1 MRGVCLTVALL
12 ASATAFEN
20 AAMRRRNK
28 ARREMVSFLN
38 VPGFSEAETSC
49 AACEAVARS
58 VEDTMRLNKHK
69 EGDVVRLGLLM
80 EACNGIEGQLPMKM
94 PPIEKGGPEVLHFY
108 GSQESLDKLMK
119 SDKGY
124 DLSKTGLSEFCDAF
138 VEEFEEELVNVMDT
152 AKPATEALETPKGVA
167 IPRFELKVDICVKA
181 TNMCDDEMLNR
192 LSYHRIAQADP
203 ALMKDKMGELY
214 DMLKAKG
221 LTKDAEQKK
230 DAGQKSKTIG
240 QGGDQAPKVR
250 PSGVDKATK
259 PPKAE
264 SGNRAKNMN
273 KQGRAAPKSQHSEAR
288 PTLLGILD
296 GAVRKLISASVYV
309 QVGVLV
315 FTVLAIYIGGQV
327 ARIW

>member
-1 MRGVCLTVALL
+1 
-12 ASATAFEN
+12 
-20 AAMRRRNK
+20 
-28 ARREMVSFLN
+28 
-38 VPGFSEAETSC
+38 
-49 AACEAVARS
+49 
-58 VEDTMRLNKHK
+58 
-69 EGDVVRLGLLM
+69 
-80 EACNGIEGQLPMKM
+80 MKM

-240 QGGDQAPKVR
+240 EGGDQAPKVR

-264 SGNRAKNMN
+264 SGNRAKNMK
-273 KQGRAAPKSQHSEAR
+273 KQEGQLRSPSIAKLAPRS
-288 PTLLGILD
+288 
-296 GAVRKLISASVYV
+296 SAYS
-309 QVGVLV
+309 
-315 FTVLAIYIGGQV
+315 TVLCVSSSRRLSTSRLECWSLLSLPSISVGKSHAYGRRPCTTRSAAY
-327 ARIW
+327 ARRCSVPRR